1 MRFQSEVPTHEGEK
15 GPGST
20 FQAERGGAEVLGEGV
35 SGVWGADSRP
45 LLTAEDGAYLSRS

>member
-1 MRFQSEVPTHEGEK
+1 MPTHEGEK